1 MSLVNEALR
10 KAAQQAAAQ
19 RTRESGESPGGDLSV
34 PGAIP
39 GAVPGAIPGATYEPT
54 PRGGGRATTFVIGGS
69 TVVIA
74 VLLIGVIV
82 AIKSTG
88 GPARAA
94 AGPRT
99 EQPAPVAP
107 APDPQ
112 MPKQPL
118 LDVRPHPATTDLEPV
133 LPDTPEPV
141 EPVTPDPEPVEPVTP
156 VIPDPVEPDVDPS
169 PIEPVV
175 PTPAP
180 APEPI
185 KLRLV
190 PEGEYFKTLDVAD
203 APPMELGAIIFSERL
218 QAALL
223 NGRMVEAGSNVD
235 GVKVEAVEPKRVTL
249 RSPLG
254 VKFYMTLP

>member
-10 KAAQQAAAQ
+10 KAAQQAAANRAHQ
-19 RTRESGESPGGDLSV
+19 AGESLDKDLAS
-34 PGAIP
+34 
-39 GAVPGAIPGATYEPT
+39 ATYEPSAS
-54 PRGGGRATTFVIGGS
+54 GSGRTTTWVVGGS

-82 AIKSTG
+82 AIKSAG
-88 GPARAA
+88 GPASAA
-94 AGPRT
+94 A
-99 EQPAPVAP
+99 
-107 APDPQ
+107 APDPI
-112 MPKQPL
+112 
-118 LDVRPHPATTDLEPV
+118 A
-133 LPDTPEPV
+133 
-141 EPVTPDPEPVEPVTP
+141 
-156 VIPDPVEPDVDPS
+156 
-169 PIEPVV
+169 

-180 APEPI
+180 APEPVTPKAPLI
-185 KLRLV
+185 DVRPHPVTDLEPVVEVGPQTPELPGTATPQAAEPEPVVPVTPPADPVVAPTPVTPPTPAEPVAPEPTKLRLV

-235 GVKVEAVEPKRVTL
+235 GVKVEAVQPKRVTL

-254 VKFYMTLP
+254 VRFYMTLP